1 MIISM
6 CGASKTQVPY
16 QFIFSSGMQKQFL
29 IKKYSPPLSIEKN
42 RVGIFKYACTFVCI
56 TMYYSNIFDHQHY
69 IYGIFHAIFLIQKY
83 RIYHNAQVIYDYF
96 EIKVKTGFDPVK
108 CTYN

>member
-1 MIISM
+1 
-6 CGASKTQVPY
+6 
-16 QFIFSSGMQKQFL
+16 
-29 IKKYSPPLSIEKN
+29 
-42 RVGIFKYACTFVCI
+42 
-56 TMYYSNIFDHQHY
+56 MYYSNIFDHQHY

-108 CTYN
+108 YTYN